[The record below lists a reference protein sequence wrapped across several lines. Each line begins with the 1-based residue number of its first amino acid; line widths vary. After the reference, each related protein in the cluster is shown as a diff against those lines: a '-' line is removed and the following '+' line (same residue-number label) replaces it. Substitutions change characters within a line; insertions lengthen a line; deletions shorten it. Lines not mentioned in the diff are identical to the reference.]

1 MKKRY
6 VFVAAVI
13 AALCAFTLACTPI
26 EKEPL
31 VIKES
36 DKHIVITADSDRVS
50 ITNDTTLLDYM
61 NSLKQSG
68 ELEFEIADGMVV
80 SVNGIANAAPS
91 YYWMLYTSDADNA
104 NAAWGTAE
112 YKGEKYGSAMFG
124 AEKLKIKNGEIYIW
138 VYQSFQA

>member
-13 AALCAFTLACTPI
+13 AALCAFISACTPI

-36 DKHIVITADSDRVS
+36 DKHIVITADSERVS

-68 ELEFEIADGMVV
+68 ELEFEIANGMVV
-80 SVNGIANAAPS
+80 SVNGIANADPS
-91 YYWMLYTSDADNA
+91 YWMLYTSDADNA

-124 AEKLKIKNGEIYIW
+124 ADKLKIKNGEIYSW

>member
-13 AALCAFTLACTPI
+13 AALCAFISACTPI

-36 DKHIVITADSDRVS
+36 DKHIVITADSERVS

-68 ELEFEIADGMVV
+68 ELEFEIANGMVV
-80 SVNGIANAAPS
+80 SVNGIANADPS
-91 YYWMLYTSDADNA
+91 YWMLYSSDADNA

-124 AEKLKIKNGEIYIW
+124 AEKLKIKNG
-138 VYQSFQA
+138 

>member
-1 MKKRY
+1 MKKRF

-13 AALCAFTLACTPI
+13 AAVCAFISACTPI

-36 DKHIVITADSDRVS
+36 DKHIVITADSERVS

-68 ELEFEIADGMVV
+68 ELEFEIANGMVV
-80 SVNGIANAAPS
+80 SVNGIANADPS
-91 YYWMLYTSDADNA
+91 YWMLYTSDADNA

>member
-13 AALCAFTLACTPI
+13 AALCAFISACTPI